1 MLNYKIRVML
11 IDQSVTKTS
20 FIKDKSTEKPLRS
33 IAKAISWR
41 IVGTTDTIF
50 ISWLLTGEIKTAV
63 AIGSVEVISKMI
75 LYFGHERIWNKIT
88 LGKEKS

>member
-1 MLNYKIRVML
+1 ML
-11 IDQSVTKTS
+11 IGQSVTKTS
-20 FIKDKSTEKPLRS
+20 FNKDKSTEKPLRS

-41 IVGTTDTIF
+41 IVGTTDTIL

-63 AIGSVEVISKMI
+63 AIGSIEVISKMV
-75 LYFGHERIWNKIT
+75 LYFGHERIWNRIT

>member
-1 MLNYKIRVML
+1 ML
-11 IDQSVTKTS
+11 IDQSVTKTD
-20 FIKDKSTEKPLRS
+20 FNKDKTTEKPLRS

-41 IVGTTDTIF
+41 IVGTTDTII
-50 ISWLLTGEIKTAV
+50 ISWLLTSEIKTAV
-63 AIGSVEVISKMI
+63 AIGSVEVISKMV

>member
-1 MLNYKIRVML
+1 MLNYKRRVML

-33 IAKAISWR
+33 VAKAISWR
-41 IVGTTDTIF
+41 IVGTTDTIL

-63 AIGSVEVISKMI
+63 AIGSIEVISKMV

-88 LGKEKS
+88 LGKVKS

>member
-1 MLNYKIRVML
+1 ML
-11 IDQSVTKTS
+11 IDQSITKTS
-20 FIKDKSTEKPLRS
+20 FIKDKSTEKPMRS

-41 IVGTTDTIF
+41 IVGTTDTIL

-63 AIGSVEVISKMI
+63 AIGSIEVISKMV

-88 LGKEKS
+88 LGKVKS

>member
-1 MLNYKIRVML
+1 ML
-11 IDQSVTKTS
+11 IDQSVTKTTYT
-20 FIKDKSTEKPLRS
+20 KDKSTEKPLRS

-41 IVGTTDTIF
+41 IVGTTDTIL

-63 AIGSVEVISKMI
+63 AIGSIEVISKML
-75 LYFGHERIWNKIT
+75 LYFGHERIWNRIP

>member
-1 MLNYKIRVML
+1 MF

-20 FIKDKSTEKPLRS
+20 FNKDKSTEKPLRS

-41 IVGTTDTIF
+41 IVGTTDTIL

-63 AIGSVEVISKMI
+63 AIGSIEVISKMV

-88 LGKEKS
+88 FGKEKS